1 MNNLFSV
8 NVKYL
13 KPKEGTDG
21 FKKVNETYLVN
32 AVSFTDAEAKT
43 VAEMELRSIYEFQV
57 DSIKREKYSYVLT
70 NDKDGGMW
78 FNALVESNAQEE
90 GETPKKIR
98 MSLCIESSHI
108 DKVSE
113 IISDLIGNSLPYE
126 LIKVSVSN
134 IFYVIQ

>member
-21 FKKVNETYLVN
+21 FKRVNETYLVN

-78 FNALVESNAQEE
+78 FNASIESNTTEE
-90 GETPKKIR
+90 GETPKKLR

-113 IISDLIGNSLPYE
+113 IVSKVLEGSFDFSLK
-126 LIKVSVSN
+126 KV
-134 IFYVIQ
+134 IETKIIYVIQ

>member
-1 MNNLFSV
+1 MRIKN
-8 NVKYL
+8 YTQ
-13 KPKEGTDG
+13 KEY
-21 FKKVNETYLVN
+21 KKE
-32 AVSFTDAEAKT
+32 
-43 VAEMELRSIYEFQV
+43 
-57 DSIKREKYSYVLT
+57 KRKQS
-70 NDKDGGMW
+70 KDGGMW
-78 FNALVESNAQEE
+78 FNALVESNATEE

-134 IFYVIQ
+134 EY